1 MSCKYCGKVFNRGFN
16 LRRHDKEYCPHRDQE
31 EMSQSEAN
39 SQDIQTEDNA
49 STSSTDESEC
59 LMSTERDAKTEEET
73 DPWIPLIE

>member
-1 MSCKYCGKVFNRGFN
+1 
-16 LRRHDKEYCPHRDQE
+16 
-31 EMSQSEAN
+31 MSQSEAN

-59 LMSTERDAKTEEET
+59 LMSTERGAKTEEET